1 MMYFATYMHLS
12 TGFRCNVEHS
22 TPLNE
27 TQAILNFVTSQR
39 FQFMDINF
47 HGQICNKNRYLKTAL
62 HPVQR

>member
-1 MMYFATYMHLS
+1 MHFATYMHSS

-27 TQAILNFVTSQR
+27 AQAILNFVTWQR

-47 HGQICNKNRYLKTAL
+47 NCQI
-62 HPVQR
+62 